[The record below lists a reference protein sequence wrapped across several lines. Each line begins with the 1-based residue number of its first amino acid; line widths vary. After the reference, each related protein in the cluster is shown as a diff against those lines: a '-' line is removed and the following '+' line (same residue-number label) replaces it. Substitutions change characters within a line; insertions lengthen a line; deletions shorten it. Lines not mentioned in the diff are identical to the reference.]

1 MKRTL
6 LFTFAVLFSVAAFA
20 EKPIRVVSGSTKFF
34 KQASGYME
42 VEILWDQTQWKD
54 GRRMMEELDP
64 EKFEDYVSR
73 AEFNFMDGFN
83 SKRSNIKA
91 STTEFGRYHMI
102 VDVTK
107 VDHFYSVTSIIP
119 GNKHTVW
126 ATITVIDNQT
136 KQEVCVI
143 EVTRLKGGRDFGIDD
158 SFSKCFFALGENIA
172 EL

>member
-6 LFTFAVLFSVAAFA
+6 LLLFVALFSVSAFA
-20 EKPIRVVSGSTKFF
+20 EKPIKVVSGSTKFL
-34 KQASGYME
+34 KQASGYVE
-42 VEILWDQTQWKD
+42 VEILWDQTPWKD
-54 GRRMMEELDP
+54 GRSMMEELEP

-83 SKRSNIKA
+83 SRRSNIKV

-126 ATITVIDNQT
+126 ATITVIDNETRQ
-136 KQEVCVI
+136 KVCVM

-158 SFSKCFFALGENIA
+158 SFSKCFFALGESVA